1 MDIEQL
7 TKAVER
13 EYNRLKDL
21 EKREAIQLVKVVKS
35 VLNDQSRYYLCV
47 QGGRIEFLNTD
58 ANGMNCRHS

>member
-21 EKREAIQLVKVVKS
+21 EKREAIQLVKVVKC
-35 VLNDQSRYYLCV
+35 VLNDQSRYYLSV